1 MLLHFFFYFK
11 KYVYLLIEMKILTIN
26 VMEKFCISLVYLNPE
41 YLVVA
46 YRLSRQV
53 SLCNNKQ
60 VLFVER
66 PKTGHL
72 LFPLFCLIRLYMQ

>member
-1 MLLHFFFYFK
+1 MLLHVFFYIK

-60 VLFVER
+60 VLFVDR
-66 PKTGHL
+66 PKTAWSSFFSIVL
-72 LFPLFCLIRLYMQ
+72 PD

>member
-1 MLLHFFFYFK
+1 MFFFYIK
-11 KYVYLLIEMKILTIN
+11 KYVYLLIEMQILTIN
-26 VMEKFCISLVYLNPE
+26 VMEKFCISLAYLNPE

-60 VLFVER
+60 VLFVDR
-66 PKTGHL
+66 PKTAWSSFFSIVL
-72 LFPLFCLIRLYMQ
+72 PD

>member
-1 MLLHFFFYFK
+1 MFFFYFK
-11 KYVYLLIEMKILTIN
+11 KYVYLLIEMQILTIN

-60 VLFVER
+60 VLLSRDQKLVIFYF
-66 PKTGHL
+66 HC
-72 LFPLFCLIRLYMQ
+72 FARLG

>member
-1 MLLHFFFYFK
+1 MLLHVFFYFK

-53 SLCNNKQ
+53 SLCNKECCLSTDQ
-60 VLFVER
+60 KLH
-66 PKTGHL
+66 GHL
-72 LFPLFCLIRLYMQ
+72 FFRLFYLIRLYMQ

>member
-1 MLLHFFFYFK
+1 MLLHVFFYFK

-60 VLFVER
+60 VLFVDR
-66 PKTGHL
+66 PKTAWSSFFSIVL
-72 LFPLFCLIRLYMQ
+72 PD